1 VITVYQYG
9 IRRTTNYQKMK
20 SYFIALLSLV
30 ITTGFSQDAKPF
42 EQTPYFT
49 AVIVKNADSSA
60 DWYQSVFELKL
71 KKNID
76 DTQHG
81 FRVRI
86 LESPHFVVEL
96 IENKSW
102 LDPHTILKGQPEG
115 TQIEGFFKIGFK
127 VSDLDACI
135 ANLRNLKISV
145 DRIYTESD
153 KKRNFLITDPDG
165 NLIQF
170 FE

>member
-1 VITVYQYG
+1 
-9 IRRTTNYQKMK
+9 MK
-20 SYFIALLSLV
+20 SYFVVLLSFL
-30 ITTGFSQDAKPF
+30 ITTVYSQGTKPF
-42 EQTPYFT
+42 EQVPYFT
-49 AVIVKNADSSA
+49 AVIVKNVDSSA
-60 DWYQSVFELKL
+60 EWYQSVFQLKL
-71 KKNID
+71 NKKIEDPQN
-76 DTQHG
+76 G

-102 LDPHTILKGQPEG
+102 LDPDKILKNQPEG

-135 ANLRNLKISV
+135 AHLKNLKISV
-145 DRIYTESD
+145 DRIYTDPD
-153 KKRNFLITDPDG
+153 KKRNFIINDPDG